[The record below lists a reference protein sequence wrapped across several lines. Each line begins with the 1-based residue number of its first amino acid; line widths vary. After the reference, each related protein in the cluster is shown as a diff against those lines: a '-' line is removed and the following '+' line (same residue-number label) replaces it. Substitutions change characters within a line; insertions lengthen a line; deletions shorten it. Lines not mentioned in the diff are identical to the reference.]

1 MTATLIDTH
10 AHLQDP
16 KIAPDIEAVLARAAA
31 AGVAQVLVAGYDLPS
46 SEAAVELAR
55 QHSGIVLAAAGIHPH
70 EADGHWEDE
79 LARLH
84 ELCADPAVVLVGE
97 LGLDAVKGFSTE
109 SRQRELLAAQLEI
122 ALAVRKPVAV
132 HSRGAE
138 RDILRLLEPFAASAR
153 ASGLATPG
161 VMHCFGGSL
170 EDAEPYVEMGFF
182 ISIAGPVTYPRNEA
196 TRRLAAGL
204 PARSLVIETDSP
216 YLPPQGMRG
225 QRNEPAWIVET
236 ARAVAA
242 ARGGRFEDVAE
253 LTTANARLLL
263 SAAATGAAA
272 R

>member
-16 KIAPDIEAVLARAAA
+16 KMSSDLEAVLERAAE
-31 AGVAQVLVAGYDLPS
+31 AGVERILVVGYDLAS
-46 SEAAVELAR
+46 SEAAVQLAHR
-55 QHSGIVLAAAGIHPH
+55 YPGRIVAAAGIHPH
-70 EADGHWEDE
+70 EADRDWHVE
-79 LARLH
+79 LPRLR
-84 ELCADPAVVLVGE
+84 ELCADPVVALVGE
-97 LGLDAVKGFSTE
+97 IGLDAVKGFSSAE
-109 SRQRELLAAQLEI
+109 RQSTLLEAQLEI
-122 ALAVRKPVAV
+122 ALEARKPVAV

-138 RDILRLLEPFAASAR
+138 RDILALLEPFARR
-153 ASGLATPG
+153 AAAAGLETPG

-170 EDAEPYVEMGFF
+170 EDALPFVELGFY
-182 ISIAGPVTYPRNEA
+182 ISIAAPITYPRNEE

-225 QRNEPAWIVET
+225 QRNEPGRIVET

-242 ARGGRFEDVAE
+242 ARGCHFDEIAE
-253 LTTANARLLL
+253 LTTANALRLL
-263 SAAATGAAA
+263 SASVVGAQL